1 VKRSV
6 LWADYAQNGLVK
18 DIKHRKVVQNMKH
31 ACRLVRLETYRA
43 IVVRQ
48 RQEKRRQELMAGIR
62 EWGFMMREDRVAM
75 KIRPYLTCPQAQFEE
90 MAEAFALFD
99 KDHSGT
105 LSVSEFQQLMYE
117 LGETLTF
124 KQVKDAMRQIDT
136 DGSGVIEFPEF
147 VVWWL
152 SDGAKHTGTG
162 ASKLGFKLLNTKLAA
177 KKKLRET
184 KVVAKQ
190 KLEATRME
198 AAVAMGKRKQAF
210 AAAARKAALMA
221 QESGR
226 GVAHSPGFQSLAATV
241 KASSG
246 GLLVSKAE
254 KERLLALEAAQKA
267 QDDEAAKVRR
277 AQAEENMKPFLEQQR
292 LEEEKARQDKELEF
306 KRAQDEAARRADERK
321 AAEEERLAREKDL
334 QDAEDAEKKKKVCF
348 RVRYRV

>member
-43 IVVRQ
+43 TVVRQ

-62 EWGFMMREDRVAM
+62 EWGFMMREDRAAT

-90 MAEAFALFD
+90 MTEAFALFD
-99 KDHSGT
+99 KDHSGA
-105 LSVSEFQQLMYE
+105 LSASEFQQLMYE

-136 DGSGVIEFPEF
+136 DGSGVMEFPEF

-162 ASKLGFKLLNTKLAA
+162 ASKLGLKLLNTKLAA

-210 AAAARKAALMA
+210 AAAARKAAVMA

-226 GVAHSPGFQSLAATV
+226 GVVTHSPGFQSLAAAV

-267 QDDEAAKVRR
+267 QDDDTAKARR
-277 AQAEENMKPFLEQQR
+277 AQAEENMKGFLEQQR
-292 LEEEKARQDKELEF
+292 LEEETARQDKELEF
-306 KRAQDEAARRADERK
+306 KRAQEEAARRADERK

-334 QDAEDAEKKKKVCF
+334 QDAEDAEKKKKVCS
-348 RVRYRV
+348 RV